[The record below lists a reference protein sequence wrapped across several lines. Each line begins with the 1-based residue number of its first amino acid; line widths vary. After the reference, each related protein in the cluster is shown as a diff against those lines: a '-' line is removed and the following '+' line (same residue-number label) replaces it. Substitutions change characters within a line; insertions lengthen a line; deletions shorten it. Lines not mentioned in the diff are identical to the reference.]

1 MAVILQESS
10 TNTNTGRE
18 LKTSIIE
25 LLNVIGHSAEVD
37 VLSLAQENHSNDY
50 NRSHSND
57 DITLVSWKK
66 IPET

>member
-10 TNTNTGRE
+10 NNANTGRE

-25 LLNVIGHSAEVD
+25 LLNVIGYSAEVD

-50 NRSHSND
+50 SRSHSQD